1 MLLLVTC
8 NMTMYM
14 ICNFVCICMFF
25 SKNKITKKTEF
36 LYLLIPVLD
45 ISMFTGLSSGYWVE
59 NLKNKAT
66 PGPRVFSE

>member
-1 MLLLVTC
+1 L
-8 NMTMYM
+8 
-14 ICNFVCICMFF
+14 FAPVCF
-25 SKNKITKKTEF
+25 SQKIKLQKKTEF

-45 ISMFTGLSSGYWVE
+45 ISMFKGLSSGYWVE